1 MVSCLI
7 VEIGNRTVKA
17 ALTEGITI
25 GKMFR
30 YRGENRMS
38 SLFRMMESERPSVT
52 VAASRNIIANDCL
65 KEMREHCADILVLDP
80 EHSYILQ
87 HYGLPDNIS
96 YGRAASVIASRYLFR
111 GMGCTVLN
119 TGHSREIDF
128 IAADGEYKGGVSG
141 TKFDID
147 DYMASANAGNIIV
160 FAGTEANNLAKRMK
174 NSIFVVSNLILMGL
188 ALITDDYVKRDDI

>member
-1 MVSCLI
+1 MSCLI

-30 YRGENRMS
+30 YRGENRIA
-38 SLFRMMESERPSVT
+38 SLLKMMQSEKPSVT
-52 VAASRNIIANDCL
+52 VAASRNVIEKDNL
-65 KEMREHCADILVLDP
+65 RQMRAFCADILVLDP
-80 EHSYILQ
+80 GHSYILQ
-87 HYGLPDNIS
+87 HYCLPENIS
-96 YGRAASVIASRYLFR
+96 YGRAASVIASRYLFK
-111 GMGCTVLN
+111 GIGCTIFN

-128 IAADGEYKGGVSG
+128 IGKDGEYEGGISG
-141 TKFDID
+141 TKFDIE
-147 DYMASANAGNIIV
+147 DYVTSTNAGNIIV

>member
-1 MVSCLI
+1 MPCLI

-17 ALTEGITI
+17 ALTEGVTI

-30 YRGENRMS
+30 YRGENRMD
-38 SLFRMMESERPSVT
+38 SLLGMMQRERPSVT
-52 VAASRNIIANDCL
+52 VAASRNVIANEAL
-65 KEMREHCADILVLDP
+65 KQMREHCADILVLDP

-87 HYGLPDNIS
+87 HYCLPENIS
-96 YGRAASVIASRYLFR
+96 YGRAASVIASRYLFK
-111 GMGCTVLN
+111 GIGCTIFN

-128 IAADGEYKGGVSG
+128 IGKDGEYEGGISG
-141 TKFDID
+141 TKFDSE
-147 DYMASANAGNIIV
+147 DYVTSTNAGNIIV